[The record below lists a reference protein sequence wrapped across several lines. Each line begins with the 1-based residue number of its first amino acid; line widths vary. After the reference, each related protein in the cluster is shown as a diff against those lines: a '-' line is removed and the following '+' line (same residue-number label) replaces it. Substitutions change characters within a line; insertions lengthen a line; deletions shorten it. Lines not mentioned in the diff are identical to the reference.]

1 MKSALELAMEKANEA
16 VGGEDNIKLSDEQ
29 KVAIDQ
35 VRKLYEAKW
44 AEKELQINGR
54 TAQLQKENPEG
65 LAEARAEVRLN
76 STVAAVRAGTC
87 AGPVRSEL
95 FVIEWLHP
103 TASPRDGGE
112 SPRGRSAHG
121 VSV

>member
-44 AEKELQINGR
+44 AEKELQINER
-54 TAQLQKENPEG
+54 TTQLQKENPEG
-65 LAEARAEVRLN
+65 LAEAHAELQRETNALRDQIF
-76 STVAAVRAGTC
+76 AERDAK
-87 AGPVRSEL
+87 
-95 FVIEWLHP
+95 IEEI
-103 TASPRDGGE
+103 RQQ
-112 SPRGRSAHG
+112 SA
-121 VSV
+121 